1 MKRTIIA
8 NFLVTIIISILLFII
23 QKVFVISLG
32 KELLGLWKFFF
43 SLMGFVKL
51 LDFGIFTV
59 STQALYKPFANKN
72 QKEINITISTL
83 NDVYKKVFFAV
94 LTSGFLF
101 GFLMPCIITTDFKKE
116 YLIYWYLLV
125 FSEAFFYFAIKYKS
139 FFIANGEY
147 LYVIISEGVV
157 KTAILLIQIFVLL
170 YFNSFIL
177 FLSLYLFQSLLL
189 YLIYIIYFKRYYI
202 YFKTSLKEEKIIK
215 NLKNMFWH
223 KIGTVAV
230 FSTDNILLAKF
241 ISLAMVAVY
250 TTYLLIYQAIITFVN
265 VLTNVFSVKI
275 GVFIAKSTKDGI
287 YHFWRKFVVFYLFL
301 SLFFCW
307 MMFLFINDF
316 IRLWMGEEFL
326 LPKLTVIL
334 IVINLFLHINRIIID
349 VFKNNFGIFE
359 DVYNPLFEAALN
371 FSVSLALVKPF
382 GINGVLIG
390 TVLSNLVVV
399 YYFKP
404 LILYKKGFEKEKKE
418 FFLDLFKWFFAV
430 LVISGELY
438 LLLSLIKPQE
448 IYSWGDFITKL
459 IIYSF
464 IILAILSVNFWAIKD
479 FREFIKWV
487 KYEN

>member
-1 MKRTIIA
+1 MKKTIII
-8 NFLVTIIISILLFII
+8 NFFVTVIISILLFIL

-32 KELLGLWKFFF
+32 KELLGLWKLFF
-43 SLMGFVKL
+43 SFMGFVKL

-59 STQALYKPFANKN
+59 STQSLYKPFANKN

-83 NDVYKKVFFAV
+83 NDIYRKVFFAI
-94 LTSGFLF
+94 LISGFLF
-101 GFLMPCIITTDFKKE
+101 SLLIPFIVTDFKKD

-125 FSEAFFYFAIKYKS
+125 VSEAIFYFAIKYKS
-139 FFIANGEY
+139 YFIANGEY

-157 KTAILLIQIFVLL
+157 KIAILLMQIFVLF
-170 YFNSFIL
+170 YFKSVIL
-177 FLSLYLFQSLLL
+177 FLILYLFQVLLL
-189 YLIYIIYFKRYYI
+189 YLIYFKHFKRYYI
-202 YFKTSLKEEKIIK
+202 YFKTSLKEKTIVK

-241 ISLAMVAVY
+241 ISLAIVAVY
-250 TTYLLIYQAIITFVN
+250 TTYLLIYQAVITFVN

-275 GVFIAKSTKDGI
+275 GIFIAKSAKNEI
-287 YHFWRKFVVFYLFL
+287 YFLWREFVVFYLFL

-307 MMFLFINDF
+307 VLFLFINDF
-316 IRLWMGEEFL
+316 IRLWMGEEFI

-334 IVINLFLHINRIIID
+334 ILLNLFLHINRIIID
-349 VFKNNFGIFE
+349 VFKNNLAIYE
-359 DVYNPLFEAALN
+359 DIYNPLFEAALN
-371 FSVSLALVKPF
+371 FFVSLALVKPF

-438 LLLSLIKPQE
+438 LFLSLIKPQE
-448 IYSWGDFITKL
+448 IYSWEGFIKNV
-459 IIYSF
+459 IIYSL
-464 IILAILSVNFWAIKD
+464 IILLVLGVNFGAIKD
-479 FREFIKWV
+479 FQEFIKWV